1 MTTEEVLDVLHKLG
15 FRPEH
20 IDDDF
25 GYSFEYEG
33 LTLLYVPAP
42 NDDTKCLTI
51 MLPNIFDITEEN
63 RPAAYEAMIRL
74 VGRLKYVQPFIMG
87 KDQVWLTYQHYV
99 GDGEVTEDLV
109 EHMIRVLTASIM
121 KFHEIINGE
130 DNDN

>member
-1 MTTEEVLDVLHKLG
+1 MTTEEVLSVLHQLG
-15 FRPEH
+15 FMPEH

-33 LTLLYVPAP
+33 LTLLYVPS
-42 NDDTKCLTI
+42 DDTKCLTF
-51 MLPNIFDITEEN
+51 MMPNIFDITEEN

-87 KDQVWLTYQHYV
+87 KDQIWLTYQHYV
-99 GDGEVTEDLV
+99 GNGEVTEDIV
-109 EHMIRVLTASIM
+109 EHMIRVLTVSIN

>member
-1 MTTEEVLDVLHKLG
+1 MTTEEVLSVLHQLG
-15 FRPEH
+15 FIPEH

-33 LTLLYVPAP
+33 LTLLYVPS
-42 NDDTKCLTI
+42 DDTKCLTF
-51 MLPNIFDITEEN
+51 MMPNIFDITEEN
-63 RPAAYEAMIRL
+63 KAAAYEAMIRL

-109 EHMIRVLTASIM
+109 EHMIRVLTVSTT